1 MSGCTWNMGRAPQCA
16 DVGVLRTTP
25 LTWFLLHPPRSPPR
39 RRYIVGGRYGLAS
52 KEFTPSHAVAVYE
65 NLDRALP
72 MRDFSVG
79 IVDDVTQRSLPPSRL
94 LPEGSSFLPPGT
106 FECLFWGMG
115 SDGTVGA
122 NKEAIKIIASNT
134 DMHTQVGC

>member
-1 MSGCTWNMGRAPQCA
+1 M
-16 DVGVLRTTP
+16 
-25 LTWFLLHPPRSPPR
+25 LTCLLPASFLLVSPR

-52 KEFTPSHAVAVYE
+52 KEFTPSHAVAVFE
-65 NLDRALP
+65 NLDRAVP

-134 DMHTQVGC
+134 DMHTQVGTQQRTSEEGSGVGIRAAWAAS